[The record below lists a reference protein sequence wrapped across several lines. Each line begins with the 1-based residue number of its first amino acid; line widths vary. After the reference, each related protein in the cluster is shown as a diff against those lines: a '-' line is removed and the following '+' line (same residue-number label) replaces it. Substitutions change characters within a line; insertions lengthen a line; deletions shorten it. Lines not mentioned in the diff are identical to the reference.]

1 MRRTNGL
8 PMNAQQKMIAVN
20 DKFGNTGIKSQQ
32 GTSRILYDALPLNPS
47 LDPFTLT
54 FFENV
59 KTRKFPFTNLPE
71 NKLQVGE
78 TFTIEDY
85 YMSLIAVVSTP
96 LNPNQQVIVEE
107 APFERYKNTRGL
119 YRADLDFMIGEN
131 RVIKQL
137 KVGSSYSSFNYG
149 ANFLTASTKTSRV
162 VPDPL
167 PPVGSSDI
175 TNQIQLDGHDV
186 YPLRTALVIPPDIE
200 FIAPVKFSG
209 LIALPTELAPQIVTW
224 YVMLTIE
231 GRASILAPRTTF

>member
-1 MRRTNGL
+1 MRQRNGL

-20 DKFGNTGIKSQQ
+20 DKFGNTGIKQQQ

-149 ANFLTASTKTSRV
+149 ANFLTAAVKQSSV
-162 VPDPL
+162 EPAVPPATA
-167 PPVGSSDI
+167 SI
-175 TNQIQLDGHDV
+175 ATNSLQLDGHDV